1 MKKYNVKNTAV
12 LLQDN
17 LDDSKNSIYFQRNAF
32 GIPWLWNHAQVNYWH
47 CKCLCRFIDK

>member
-17 LDDSKNSIYFQRNAF
+17 LDDSKNSIYFQGNAF
-32 GIPWLWNHAQVNYWH
+32 GIPWLWNHAQVNY
-47 CKCLCRFIDK
+47 